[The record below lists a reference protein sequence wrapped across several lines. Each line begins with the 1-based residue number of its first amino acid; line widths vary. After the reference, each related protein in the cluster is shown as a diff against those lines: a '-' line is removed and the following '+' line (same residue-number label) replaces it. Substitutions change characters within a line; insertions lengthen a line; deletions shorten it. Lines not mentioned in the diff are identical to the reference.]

1 MLLDFSKVSRAWAVS
16 LSRPSL
22 LPFSAVLTLRL
33 SPHLAVSGR
42 SPGPIVPFG
51 FHQRRRRS

>member
-1 MLLDFSKVSRAWAVS
+1 MLLDFSKVSRAWAVG
-16 LSRPSL
+16 LSRPRL

-33 SPHLAVSGR
+33 SLHLAVSGR